1 MKRKSRIFFLVSL
14 HPAFIRESEDTVHE
28 KYEGRY
34 VTASSLSHNI
44 EIINNKGT
52 QFTNMPV
59 IQITISL
66 GRSLEQKREL
76 IKVLTKETARIMKTD
91 EEKVRVL
98 IYEVSKENWG
108 NAGVLGVDMK

>member
-1 MKRKSRIFFLVSL
+1 
-14 HPAFIRESEDTVHE
+14 
-28 KYEGRY
+28 
-34 VTASSLSHNI
+34 
-44 EIINNKGT
+44 
-52 QFTNMPV
+52 MPV

-76 IKVLTKETARIMKTD
+76 IKVLTKETARIMETD